1 MSVQVLPSKC
11 RVVLLQDSC
20 RALPARAR
28 MAGRVC
34 RRHEASL
41 TASKYSSV
49 HASWCVS
56 IKTGLRPGHIAKA
69 CARSLLPNQGF
80 AEHD

>member
-1 MSVQVLPSKC
+1 VPPSKYH
-11 RVVLLQDSC
+11 VVLLQDLC
-20 RALPARAR
+20 RARPALAR

-34 RRHEASL
+34 RRHEASR

-49 HASWCVS
+49 HACWCVS
-56 IKTGLRPGHIAKA
+56 IKTGLRPGHIAKV